1 MGVGRVAARAAIETI
16 RLATN
21 RAQMRVQMGEAIEL
35 LQGWLIRRD
44 LQDAEALPAFAES
57 KQAQFNTFVAALPNV
72 PVDQT
77 P

>member
-1 MGVGRVAARAAIETI
+1 MGIGRVQARALLDAVK
-16 RLATN
+16 AGTN
-21 RAQMRVQMGEAIEL
+21 RAQMRVQVAEAAEL

-44 LQDAEALPAFAES
+44 AQDAEAFPAFAGS
-57 KQAQFNTFVAALPNV
+57 RQAQFNTFVAALPDV